1 MGRALLR
8 QRPAA
13 TEQGEYVTAVNC
25 LKEIALQQ
33 MIQTKKRFGKED
45 KYIAWHGYQ
54 SFKPGE
60 VTPELIHEFIDKIV
74 VYAPKYLDGKRY
86 QVVDVYYSGVG
97 ILRELSPEE
106 MEEAFQKRLAQQSQ
120 GKEIPA

>member
-1 MGRALLR
+1 MAHQRPTERPPGLCGKPGKDHGGEAGPTATVGRALLR

-45 KYIAWHGYQ
+45 KYIA
-54 SFKPGE
+54 
-60 VTPELIHEFIDKIV
+60 
-74 VYAPKYLDGKRY
+74 
-86 QVVDVYYSGVG
+86 
-97 ILRELSPEE
+97 
-106 MEEAFQKRLAQQSQ
+106 
-120 GKEIPA
+120 